1 MGDDFP
7 KLKAAAVQAS
17 PVFMDRDATVE
28 KACRL
33 IEEAGDEG
41 AQLVVFPEV
50 FIPAFPYWAPMSPS
64 APHDHARRAWSDLYK
79 NSVEIPSEST
89 GKLGAAARRAGATVI
104 MGLNEREVGRS
115 ATLYNTLL
123 YLGPDGEIMGRHR
136 KLIPTGHE
144 RTVWGRG
151 DGSDLQVYELDN
163 AWRVSGLVCGENL
176 MTLSKATL
184 LAMGE
189 QVHAMVWPSFRGRAD
204 WIQTVCRA
212 YAIEGQTFVVV
223 ACGIHTADNI
233 PDEFPL
239 KSETN
244 FSGNGGSAIIGP
256 GGNYLAGPTYD
267 NEVILYADLDFDQI
281 LAAKSSIDGVG
292 HYARY
297 DVARIALNQRR
308 NSPFVE
314 LPAAAAAPSGELTAL
329 AQRAGDLPRER
340 LVAEIKRL
348 AANGVDTAQVDAP
361 PALVGGANGH
371 GD

>member
-1 MGDDFP
+1 
-7 KLKAAAVQAS
+7 
-17 PVFMDRDATVE
+17 
-28 KACRL
+28 
-33 IEEAGDEG
+33 
-41 AQLVVFPEV
+41 
-50 FIPAFPYWAPMSPS
+50 
-64 APHDHARRAWSDLYK
+64 
-79 NSVEIPSEST
+79 
-89 GKLGAAARRAGATVI
+89 
-104 MGLNEREVGRS
+104 
-115 ATLYNTLL
+115 
-123 YLGPDGEIMGRHR
+123 MGRHR
-136 KLIPTGHE
+136 RLIPTGHE
-144 RTVWGRG
+144 RTVWGCG

-184 LAMGE
+184 LAIGE

-204 WIQTVCRA
+204 WIQAVCRA

-281 LAAKSSIDGVG
+281 LVAKSSIDGVG

-297 DVARIALNQRR
+297 DVARIALDQRR

-329 AQRAGDLPRER
+329 GPACRRPAPRNGSLRRSSVSPPTASIRRRSTRPPRSSAAPTATATKHHDAGYGMRSSQRS
-340 LVAEIKRL
+340 K
-348 AANGVDTAQVDAP
+348 
-361 PALVGGANGH
+361 
-371 GD
+371 